1 MNNSKRQMQI
11 FPPSVGENWCM
22 ERVLMY
28 TRDADQSDSFPLA
41 CQKKKKAKG
50 KKEVTKTLI
59 HT

>member
-1 MNNSKRQMQI
+1 MQI